1 MERLITVALVGNP
14 NCGKTSLFNA
24 LTGLNQKVSNF
35 PGTTVEKKIGEA
47 QLSKQ
52 VKLQII
58 DLPGTYSLYPKSADE
73 LVTYE
78 ILRNKSETNYPDLV
92 IFIADASN
100 LKRNLLLF
108 TQVCDLGVPAL
119 IALNM
124 IDVAE
129 RRGIA
134 YEIPV
139 LEAQLG
145 VKVIPIN
152 ARKREG
158 IDTLKQVL
166 LTDIPD
172 THKEYFSLANVD
184 HAMLNELSKA
194 TDKRN
199 AYAAL
204 QYAINAKDLL
214 SEKSLRLK
222 TIFDQANFNI
232 RQFLEDE
239 VFARYHI
246 IDVAVKAARLKPKD
260 NLKQSITRKV
270 DAVLTHRFYGIG
282 IFLVL
287 MFLIFQAVFS
297 WSTYPM
303 DWVELGFASLSEYVK
318 NALPAGV
325 LNDLLVQGVLAGL
338 SGVIVFLPQIVV
350 LFFFIAILEDIGYM
364 ARVGFIMDKV
374 MRPFGMNGKSIVP
387 LIGGMACAV
396 PSIMASRSIEN
407 KRERLITILVIPLM
421 SCSARLPV
429 YTLLISMFIPD
440 AAVFGPFNIHGLVL
454 MFMYLVGFIA
464 ALFSA
469 WMFKHFIK
477 SNQQNYFLMELPGYK
492 LPLASNLL
500 ITLYEKAGAFVLGAG
515 KIIIA
520 VSVILWVLASTGP
533 KAKMDAVAEK
543 YATQMEQ
550 MKDNE
555 TKEALMSGL
564 TLQQNADYL
573 EASYAGQFGKF
584 IEPAILPLGFDWKIG
599 ISLLTSLAARE
610 VFVGTMSTIYSVS
623 GSDDDLDSIR
633 EAMLKE
639 KNPNTGKPT
648 YSLATVFSLLLFY
661 AFALQCMSTVAIVK
675 KETASAKWAIIQFV
689 YLTVLA
695 YGSSLLVYQI
705 FG

>member
-35 PGTTVEKKIGEA
+35 PGTTVEKKIGETK
-47 QLSKQ
+47 LSEQ

-108 TQVCDLGVPAL
+108 TQVSDLGVPAL

-124 IDVAE
+124 MDVAE
-129 RRGIA
+129 RRGIE
-134 YEIPV
+134 YNVSE
-139 LEAQLG
+139 LTNHLG

-158 IDTLKQVL
+158 IDALKEVL
-166 LTDIPD
+166 LTDLPSV
-172 THKEYFSLANVD
+172 HKEYFSLEAVD
-184 HAMLNELSKA
+184 NNMLNELSKA

-222 TIFDQANFNI
+222 SIFEQANFNI

-246 IDVAVKAARLKPKD
+246 IDMAVKAARQKPKD
-260 NLKQSITRKV
+260 NLKQSLTRKV

-303 DWVELGFASLSEYVK
+303 DLVEMGFASLSEYIK
-318 NALPAGV
+318 NALPEGV

-454 MFMYLVGFIA
+454 MFMYLVGFVA

-469 WMFKHFIK
+469 WIFKHFIK

-492 LPLASNLL
+492 LPLASNIL

-520 VSVILWVLASTGP
+520 VSVVLWVLASTGP
-533 KAKMDAVAEK
+533 KAKMDAVAQK
-543 YATQMEQ
+543 YAQQMNQ
-550 MKDNE
+550 MSELEKN
-555 TKEALMSGL
+555 EALLAGL
-564 TLQQNADYL
+564 SLQQNADYL

-639 KNPNTGKPT
+639 KNSHTGKPT

-689 YLTVLA
+689 YLTFLA

>member
-134 YEIPV
+134 YEIPA

-246 IDVAVKAARLKPKD
+246 IDEAVKAARLKPKD

-550 MKDNE
+550 MKDIE

-639 KNPNTGKPT
+639 KNANTGKPT